1 MATSQPHKPQSA
13 ALRMADG
20 GSFTQMFREKV
31 FGAPKG
37 YTPAAKVAA
46 PAPAQAPAQPPAK
59 AITDYSSG
67 SATQRRMTELG
78 LKDGGDLR
86 TGQGGNVPGTGKGDK
101 VPAKYEPGE
110 FVVSNAMLEADPE
123 LRAELQSLR
132 ARVLAAQGKTVE
144 QADAAAMGGEEFQ
157 AVDGGEREKRTA
169 FPTNIPARSPYAT
182 QGNPVREF
190 GDAASRMTTPTMPRA
205 ADGSLAG
212 PGVTPYAPY
221 RMAGF
226 NRPAPQPAPV
236 ARPAGA
242 AMAAPTPIPA
252 VGTMPPEQ
260 EVQGTNVNPLARA
273 AGAVGDSLAAAF
285 PAARQ
290 AYSDANAATLDAAQ
304 RGDYAAAAGQAV
316 RGAVVAPVMAA
327 GDVIGGVAGTLASVA
342 KPVAQFGYTAVTGD
356 STPIFQ
362 GDPRSTTADTPASKN
377 PAADQGQ
384 TGATIAPGARP
395 AGSGTRTA
403 TDPRRTDVDPTD
415 PRFGAARDVSR
426 ELASVPKDLPADLRE
441 GVVFKTKDE
450 NGRTVYSGRN
460 VGAAAQMVDGMGR
473 QTASRGTVSTVPGM
487 AQSEIAATLAR
498 PLDPRTAMT
507 AAQRFQYDKEVQNAQ
522 GVNNFNAG
530 INSRG
535 TTIGDLLRSGNE
547 RRALANENARGEIAS
562 RQQQDQSRSAADV
575 LAQRRQDE
583 SESNSGVTRRTG
595 EVALQ
600 GAEQIQTLRNQL
612 LEAETPEER
621 NSVAKKLQALTG
633 KETQNRYT
641 VIPGGQE
648 FDQAANAVIT
658 RPAMVLDNSSGRLVD
673 VRGQGGDQPL
683 NGDAGTTGI
692 QPPPDAI
699 TFLREKG
706 ADDPAVVQMFD
717 AKYGKGAAARY
728 LK

>member
-1 MATSQPHKPQSA
+1 MATSLP
-13 ALRMADG
+13 
-20 GSFTQMFREKV
+20 T
-31 FGAPKG
+31 
-37 YTPAAKVAA
+37 
-46 PAPAQAPAQPPAK
+46 
-59 AITDYSSG
+59 
-67 SATQRRMTELG
+67 
-78 LKDGGDLR
+78 
-86 TGQGGNVPGTGKGDK
+86 
-101 VPAKYEPGE
+101 
-110 FVVSNAMLEADPE
+110 
-123 LRAELQSLR
+123 
-132 ARVLAAQGKTVE
+132 
-144 QADAAAMGGEEFQ
+144 
-157 AVDGGEREKRTA
+157 EREKRTA
-169 FPTNIPARSPYAT
+169 FSTNIPARSPYST

-205 ADGSLAG
+205 ADGSMAG

-226 NRPAPQPAPV
+226 NRPAPQAAPV

-242 AMAAPTPIPA
+242 AMATPTPIPA

-273 AGAVGDSLAAAF
+273 AGAVGASLAAGF

-290 AYSDANAATLDAAQ
+290 AYSDANTATLDAAQ

-316 RGAVVAPVMAA
+316 RGLVVPPVMAA

-356 STPIFQ
+356 SSPIFQ
-362 GDPRSTTADTPASKN
+362 GDPRSTTTDTPAAKN
-377 PAADQGQ
+377 PASDQGQ
-384 TGATIAPGARP
+384 TGTSQAARVGT
-395 AGSGTRTA
+395 GSGRGSA
-403 TDPRRTDVDPTD
+403 ADPRRTDVDPTD
-415 PRFGAARDVSR
+415 QRFGAARDVSR

-460 VGAAAQMVDGMGR
+460 VGENAQMVDGMGR
-473 QTASRGTVSTVPGM
+473 QMASRGTVSTVPGM

-522 GVNNFNAG
+522 GINNFNAG
-530 INSRG
+530 INKRG
-535 TTIGDLLRSGNE
+535 TTVGDILQSGNE

-575 LAQRRQDE
+575 LSQRRQNE
-583 SESNSGVTRRTG
+583 SEANSGVTRRRG
-595 EVALQ
+595 EAETQ
-600 GAEQIQTLRNQL
+600 GIEQIQALRTQL

-648 FDQAANAVIT
+648 FDQAAQAVIT

-673 VRGQGGDQPL
+673 VRGQGGGAQSEASPYPDGTRLTGKDGKVYTVKNGQPVL
-683 NGDAGTTGI
+683 ET
-692 QPPPDAI
+692 
-699 TFLREKG
+699 E
-706 ADDPAVVQMFD
+706 
-717 AKYGKGAAARY
+717 
-728 LK
+728 